1 MKFDFTFITRSFNK
15 MGFQFKKHSPEIL
28 VISGI
33 TGAVASAVLACKS
46 TTKINDVTADSKDE
60 LERIKSAGKRIKN
73 GEELTCNDGTAYD
86 IDVYRHDLTIVYTQL
101 TVKFIKLYAPAVILG
116 ALSITSILAGHNIL
130 RKRNVAIAAAY
141 ATLDKGF
148 KDYRNRVIER
158 FGDEVD
164 KELRHG
170 VKVQEVKKTVVDE
183 NGKKKTIKETV
194 KTTDPNSFS
203 DYAKIYDVGCTGW
216 TKDPEQNL
224 MFLKL
229 QQSYANK
236 KLKQDG
242 YLFLNDVY
250 AMLGI
255 PKTSVGQVVG
265 WIYDEDIPNGDNFV
279 DFGIYNIDNPKANDF
294 VNGYERSIV
303 LDFNVDGVIYD
314 KL

>member
-1 MKFDFTFITRSFNK
+1 MKLDFTSMTRSFK
-15 MGFQFKKHSPEIL
+15 KIGFQFKKNSPEIL

-33 TGAVASAVLACKS
+33 VGTVASAVLACKS
-46 TTKINDVTADSKDE
+46 TTKIDETIDDSKDE
-60 LERIKSAGKRIKN
+60 LERIKAAGKRIKN
-73 GEELTCNDGTAYD
+73 GEKIMCKDGTEYD
-86 IDVYRHDLTIVYTQL
+86 IDVYRHDLTIVYTQM
-101 TVKFIKLYAPAVILG
+101 TVKLIKLYAPAVVLG

-164 KELRHG
+164 KELRYG
-170 VKVQEVKKTVVDE
+170 VKTTDVEKTVVDE
-183 NGKKKTIKETV
+183 KGKEKKVKETL
-194 KTTDPNSFS
+194 KTVDPNSFS
-203 DYAKIYDVGCTGW
+203 EYARVYDVGCNGW

-236 KLKQDG
+236 KLKTEG

-250 AMLGI
+250 TMLGF
-255 PKTSVGQVVG
+255 PKTSAGQVVG
-265 WIYDEDIPNGDNFV
+265 WLYDEDVPNGDNFV
-279 DFGIYNIDNPKANDF
+279 DFGIYNIDNPRANDF
-294 VNGYERSIV
+294 VNGYERSII
-303 LDFNVDGVIYD
+303 LDFNVDGIIYD